1 MKNRAYI
8 TWLDIQGV
16 FGNVASWFANK
27 FGGARDSMVNAFGS
41 LGDALKRPLNAAIQV
56 FNNFINRLNRLN
68 INLPS
73 IMGGGKL
80 SFNIPTITPLA
91 TGTVVQPNKPFLA
104 ALGDNKR
111 EPEIV
116 SPLSTMKQAIREVQN
131 ERGGSNTNQDIS
143 IAVYVGNDKLV
154 DRTIKGANER
164 ALQSGKLILNV

>member
-1 MKNRAYI
+1 
-8 TWLDIQGV
+8 
-16 FGNVASWFANK
+16 
-27 FGGARDSMVNAFGS
+27 
-41 LGDALKRPLNAAIQV
+41 LNAAIQV
-56 FNNFINRLNRLN
+56 FNNFINRLNKLN
-68 INLPS
+68 ITLPS
-73 IMGGGKL
+73 IMGGGKIGF
-80 SFNIPTITPLA
+80 SIPNITPLA

-131 ERGGSNTNQDIS
+131 ERGGSNSNQDIS